1 MILTKEDYPL
11 TVPAY
16 FVEVATVWHGGQSSA
31 LYSLASTGYIH
42 DAGYRSML
50 ESELRRC
57 GDNDDTK
64 LFLAWV
70 EELPEDE
77 DHDE

>member
-1 MILTKEDYPL
+1 MYPIS
-11 TVPAY
+11 VPCCY
-16 FVEVATVWHGGQSSA
+16 IEVAEVWHGGQTSA
-31 LYSLASTGYIH
+31 LYSVLSTGYIH
-42 DAGYRSML
+42 DADYRSLL

-70 EELPEDE
+70 EALPEDK
-77 DHDE
+77 DDE